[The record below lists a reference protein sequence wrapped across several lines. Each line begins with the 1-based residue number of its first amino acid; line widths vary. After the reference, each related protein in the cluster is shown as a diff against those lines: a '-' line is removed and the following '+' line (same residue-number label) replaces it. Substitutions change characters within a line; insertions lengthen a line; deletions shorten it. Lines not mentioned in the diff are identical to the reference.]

1 MKFIEPHAEIITGLP
16 PLQKIALIARVCTG
30 TQDKAESSP
39 EAALPFLRKLGGM
52 GHLSPFE
59 HARITIPYTHR
70 KSDEIFND
78 TQKSGASV
86 ALISRVY
93 FCDDY
98 LNINVRDFIAR
109 GGTFEEAAQF
119 EEATDYFTA
128 CFTIDIGI
136 ARELVRHR
144 TMSFMERSTRWCS
157 WSEEN
162 GGIEF
167 IKPENYYE
175 NHATQTDYRHA
186 FELAESFYF
195 GLLKRGVR
203 REFARSV
210 LPLATATKLY
220 VTGTYWWWEA
230 LLHLR
235 LGKRAHPAMRRVMK
249 MLVNQAEFPNEIR
262 GKLTAEEL
270 SA

>member
-1 MKFIEPHAEIITGLP
+1 MKWIEPKAEIIKGIP

-30 TQDKAESSP
+30 TQDKAETTP
-39 EAALPFLRKLGGM
+39 EAALQFCKKLVGM

-59 HARITIPYTHR
+59 HARIVVPLFEFKRDFEPYLTDAQLCR
-70 KSDEIFND
+70 VG
-78 TQKSGASV
+78 TGAGFYS
-86 ALISRVY
+86 
-93 FCDDY
+93 
-98 LNINVRDFIAR
+98 INVRDYLSVCKDLER
-109 GGTFEEAAQF
+109 AA
-119 EEATDYFTA
+119 ECEDADDCLTV

-167 IKPENYYE
+167 IKPENYNDLAAKERY
-175 NHATQTDYRHA
+175 DFA
-186 FELAESFYF
+186 FGFAEASYF
-195 GLLKRGVR
+195 DLLKCGAP
-203 REFARSV
+203 REMARSV

-220 VTGTYWWWEA
+220 VTGTEWWWME
-230 LLHLR
+230 LLRLR

-262 GKLTAEEL
+262 GLLTAEEL
-270 SA
+270 NA

>member
-1 MKFIEPHAEIITGLP
+1 MKFVEPKAEIIKGIP

-39 EAALPFLRKLGGM
+39 ETALPFLRKLVGM

-59 HARITIPYTHR
+59 HARITVPLFEFKTDFYPYLTKAQLCR
-70 KSDEIFND
+70 VG
-78 TQKSGASV
+78 TGAGFYS
-86 ALISRVY
+86 
-93 FCDDY
+93 
-98 LNINVRDFIAR
+98 INVRDYLSIDKSLERASER
-109 GGTFEEAAQF
+109 EDADDCLTV
-119 EEATDYFTA
+119 

-157 WSEEN
+157 WSPED

-167 IKPENYYE
+167 IKPENYHE
-175 NHATQTDYRHA
+175 SPATETDYNHA
-186 FELAESFYF
+186 FELAETFYF
-195 GLLKRGVR
+195 GLLKRGAP
-203 REFARSV
+203 REMARSV

-220 VTGTYWWWEA
+220 VTGTHWWWME
-230 LLHLR
+230 LLRLR

-249 MLVNQAEFPNEIR
+249 MLVGQADFPQEI
-262 GKLTAEEL
+262 KNSINHED
-270 SA
+270 

>member
-1 MKFIEPHAEIITGLP
+1 MKFIEPNAEIVKGIP

-30 TQDKAESSP
+30 TQDKAETTP
-39 EAALPFLRKLGGM
+39 EAAFPFLRKLIDM
-52 GHLSPFE
+52 GHYSPFE
-59 HARITIPYTHR
+59 HARVIETFKPYSKLALKHYFNGRPPYGVADRITSIDGEHY
-70 KSDEIFND
+70 
-78 TQKSGASV
+78 
-86 ALISRVY
+86 AL
-93 FCDDY
+93 
-98 LNINVRDFIAR
+98 NVRDYLAQ
-109 GGTFEEAAQF
+109 GGTLEEVAGFKEAQ
-119 EEATDYFTA
+119 DYLTV

-167 IKPENYYE
+167 IKPE
-175 NHATQTDYRHA
+175 DYHESPARYDYNLA
-186 FELAESFYF
+186 FDMAETYYF

-203 REFARSV
+203 REMARSV

-270 SA
+270 NA

>member
-1 MKFIEPHAEIITGLP
+1 MKWIEPKAEIINGIPT
-16 PLQKIALIARVCTG
+16 LQKIALIARVCTG
-30 TQDKAESSP
+30 TQDKAETTP
-39 EAALPFLRKLGGM
+39 EAALQFCKKLVGM

-59 HARITIPYTHR
+59 HARIVVPLFEFKRDFEPYLTNAQLCR
-70 KSDEIFND
+70 VG
-78 TQKSGASV
+78 TGAGFYS
-86 ALISRVY
+86 
-93 FCDDY
+93 
-98 LNINVRDFIAR
+98 INVRDYLSVCKDLER
-109 GGTFEEAAQF
+109 AA
-119 EEATDYFTA
+119 ECEDADDCLTV

-220 VTGTYWWWEA
+220 VTGTEWWWME
-230 LLHLR
+230 LLRLR

-249 MLVNQAEFPNEIR
+249 MLVEQADCPEGIR
-262 GKLTAEEL
+262 YSVNKERLNA
-270 SA
+270 